1 MALQRTKLAD
11 IAYVASSAGS
21 IYANP
26 ASTTSVVKGLVLHN
40 TNSTAE
46 TVQVYVVP
54 DSAGSLGT
62 ASTANRILNI
72 SLPANDTLL
81 VEFPYSVVLTD
92 TNDSLQAVTTTG
104 SKVTVLV
111 LGDQDS

>member
-1 MALQRTKLAD
+1 MALQRTKLGD
-11 IAYVASSAGS
+11 IAYIASSAGS

-26 ASTTSVVKGLVLHN
+26 ASTTTVIKGLVLHN
-40 TNSTAE
+40 TNTTAE

-54 DSAGSLGT
+54 DTAGALG
-62 ASTANRILNI
+62 AAGGGNKILNI

-81 VEFPYSVVLTD
+81 VEFPYALVLTD
-92 TNDSLQAVTTTG
+92 TNDSLQAVTTTA
-104 SKVTVLV
+104 SKVTAMV